1 MKPLHDAMV
10 TKFTPRP
17 APLIVTEMHIPAH
30 WLQVNAV
37 ICREKG
43 KRAEASAPARSLE
56 VRFA

>member
-1 MKPLHDAMV
+1 MV